1 MEALVYLYIFPGVG
15 EVRVGIQVL
24 PNPSVPRAAHASPSL
39 LCRVLSIKH
48 PVPKNQTP
56 HKLEMIRAP
65 PKLKNTRVKRSR
77 QNARKSNPY
86 KSIVPSRIV
95 RTRCG
100 FPDTLQTTLRYQE
113 TLSLSSSSGAL
124 FGYVY
129 NLNGLYDPNHT
140 GTGHQPL
147 YFDQLMTI
155 YNHYIVIGAKITV
168 KFTAYPASIPVNV
181 CLPQR

>member
-1 MEALVYLYIFPGVG
+1 MYLYIFPGVG

-24 PNPSVPRAAHASPSL
+24 PNPSVPRAAHTSPSL
-39 LCRVLSIKH
+39 LCRVLSSKL

-77 QNARKSNPY
+77 QNARKSNY

-113 TLSLSSSSGAL
+113 TLSL
-124 FGYVY
+124 F
-129 NLNGLYDPNHT
+129 
-140 GTGHQPL
+140 
-147 YFDQLMTI
+147 
-155 YNHYIVIGAKITV
+155 YIW
-168 KFTAYPASIPVNV
+168 FT
-181 CLPQR
+181 LWLHL